1 MSADYKNI
9 DISELKRLHTPGAI
23 KKRLAEGPSNNYL
36 KDFIYGSIDGI
47 VTTFAIVAGVYGASL
62 SSGVIIILGIAN
74 LIADG
79 FSMGISNYL
88 GTKADKELMEN
99 AKQEELNHIKHYP
112 EGEKEEIRQIFA
124 NKGFEGQELDD
135 AVNIITSDINRWV
148 ETMMKEEL
156 GYSLKI
162 LSPFNSG
169 ATTFGAFILVGFI
182 PLAAFVINW
191 FIPGLISNP
200 FFVSSVLTGIAF
212 FLVGAF
218 KSRFIG
224 KSWYVSGLEVL
235 FVGSIAA
242 VIAYIIGHLLKS
254 LV

>member
-1 MSADYKNI
+1 MNAEQKNI
-9 DISELKRLHTPGAI
+9 DISEHKKLHTPHAI
-23 KKRLAEGPSNNYL
+23 KKRLEDGPPNNYL

-47 VTTFAIVAGVYGASL
+47 VTTFAIVAGVYGANL
-62 SSGVIIILGIAN
+62 SSGVIIILGLAN

-79 FSMGISNYL
+79 FSMGISNFL

-99 AKQEELNHIKHYP
+99 AMQEELNHIEHYP

-124 NKGFEGQELDD
+124 NKGFKNKELED

-148 ETMMKEEL
+148 DTMMREEL
-156 GYSLKI
+156 GFSVKI
-162 LSPFNSG
+162 PSPFNAG
-169 ATTFGAFILVGFI
+169 ATTFAAFVIIGFI

-191 FIPGLISNP
+191 LLPGTFNNP
-200 FFVSSVLTGIAF
+200 FLVSSILTGIAF

-218 KSRFIG
+218 KSRFIA
-224 KSWYVSGLEVL
+224 KKWYISGLEVL

-242 VIAYIIGHLLKS
+242 VIAYIIGHILKS